1 MLLRKLVLGIVAQLL
16 AVVAILFVPAGTW
29 HWWQAWVLVAL
40 MVVGSIGSVAALY
53 PEHKD
58 ILAER
63 LKPPIQKQQPALD
76 KAIVLALL
84 VTLVGDWVFIPLD
97 VFHLHGLLGLSPLA
111 LAVIG
116 LGAAV
121 VGFWI
126 AYRTMVANAYAS
138 PAVKHDEQQRV
149 IDTGPYAI
157 VRHPMY
163 AGALL
168 VLLGMPLWLG
178 SIAAEV
184 AALAPITVLAI
195 RAVFEEQF
203 LRRELVGY
211 REYMARVR
219 YRLVPGVW

>member
-1 MLLRKLVLGIVAQLL
+1 MLLRKLVLSIVIQLL
-16 AVVAILFVPAGTW
+16 VVVAILFVPAGTW
-29 HWWQAWVLVAL
+29 HWWQAWVLIAL

-53 PEHKD
+53 PHHKD
-58 ILAER
+58 ILEER
-63 LKPPIQKQQPALD
+63 LRPPIQKQQPTLD
-76 KAIVLALL
+76 KLIVLALI
-84 VTLVGDWVFIPLD
+84 VTLIGNWVFIPID
-97 VFHLHGLLGLSPLA
+97 VFRLHGLLGRAPLPLA
-111 LAVIG
+111 G
-116 LGAAV
+116 LGLAAAV

-138 PAVKHDEQQRV
+138 PAVKHEQRQRV

-168 VLLGMPLWLG
+168 VLVGMPLWLG

-184 AALAPITVLAI
+184 AALVPITVLAI

-211 REYMARVR
+211 GEYMRRVR
-219 YRLVPGVW
+219 YRLVPGLW